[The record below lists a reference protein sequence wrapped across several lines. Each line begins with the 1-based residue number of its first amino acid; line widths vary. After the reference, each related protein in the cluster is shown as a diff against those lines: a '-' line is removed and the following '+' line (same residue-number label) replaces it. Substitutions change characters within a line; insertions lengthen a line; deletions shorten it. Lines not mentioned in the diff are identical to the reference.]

1 MAGSHPATDNAKLP
15 TQLVGFA
22 RWNLRAVGGVESAS
36 DRRLCAA
43 MCYETY
49 ERLLR
54 ARAFRRAADQ
64 SMSPDREEPTQ
75 DTSKRPVQPV
85 TLDEVR
91 TREEE
96 PA

>member
-1 MAGSHPATDNAKLP
+1 
-15 TQLVGFA
+15 
-22 RWNLRAVGGVESAS
+22 
-36 DRRLCAA
+36 

-64 SMSPDREEPTQ
+64 SKSPDREEPTQ